1 MRRRVG
7 RSLSNFTH
15 PHTHT
20 PHGLCWWLSVQ
31 RGHCRQVVE
40 DEEASEWVSSLL
52 LDVYS
57 ELNHGNVFA
66 LCVGVPVCVCVCLC
80 ICWYSAKDSRTGNIE
95 THTHYIHRRKQTDR
109 RKLLTIQLSF
119 LSPHSLWTKAPL
131 GAAPLYSYHPEELK
145 NLMATTPSLN
155 LLRTNKQPLNSKL
168 VAYVRFFNQTLC
180 LTISLSQTHPLNSSN
195 CYCISYHTT
204 TKNWMWGHSSSL
216 GVLCMNM
223 FSIFNFVLFIHE
235 TVALEIF

>member
-1 MRRRVG
+1 MSVVLVVG
-7 RSLSNFTH
+7 CVFGTQSRKCLCSVCGCPGVCVRLSVHLLIFCKRQQDRKYRNTH
-15 PHTHT
+15 PLYPQT
-20 PHGLCWWLSVQ
+20 
-31 RGHCRQVVE
+31 
-40 DEEASEWVSSLL
+40 
-52 LDVYS
+52 
-57 ELNHGNVFA
+57 
-66 LCVGVPVCVCVCLC
+66 
-80 ICWYSAKDSRTGNIE
+80 K
-95 THTHYIHRRKQTDR
+95 TDR
-109 RKLLTIQLSF
+109 QKEITYYPTLVYSF